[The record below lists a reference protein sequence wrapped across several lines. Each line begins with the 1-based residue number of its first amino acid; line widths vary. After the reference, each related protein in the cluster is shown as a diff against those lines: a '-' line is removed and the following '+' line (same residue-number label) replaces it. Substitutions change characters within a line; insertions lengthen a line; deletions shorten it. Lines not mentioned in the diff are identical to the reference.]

1 MAELKEGVAVVT
13 VGRTAPIPPGPQLA
27 KDSLPVVIASDQEA
41 VPVVVQN
48 QQISEVSLSL
58 LGIPRAEVAL
68 GIFADVTTYDINPN
82 EWASEGTGTTTH
94 IPTESAAK
102 VSLGAGATNAYQI
115 LGSKRFFRYQPGRVS
130 AATFGTRVNAT
141 TDRTDIKKFGAFD
154 KRDGYYLEVQGGG
167 QTAIGD
173 KEFNLYVVRR
183 TSALESNESGIRTP
197 NTSDGDRGIAG
208 TDLVIV
214 RAGLTYIHAGL
225 LDLSLR
231 KTATVNASLPGSNTI
246 GGIFS
251 SAGATP
257 VPAALEFTVPNDY
270 LYTYEYRVPRKFF
283 SHDRLDAETRT
294 QYYSDRTPGRNSF
307 TVSIGGTA
315 GSPSVSYG
323 NPSVVLDDLGNIATR
338 QSVWNIDLSKVTMFK
353 IEYSWYGA
361 VGGHFLAYVPDA
373 TTAGE
378 ARWVRM
384 HHLRASNQLKSPS
397 LGNPTLPIS
406 YLVQKGT
413 SGNENS
419 LYKYG
424 ASYYIDG
431 GDKGTITARSASNTV
446 DRSVTV
452 SGSMLLGLR
461 TKETIGASS
470 IRNRMQVYPTRLGI
484 GASARGVVRLVKNP
498 TTVSG
503 TPSFT
508 SADSL
513 SPIEF
518 TTSSGIVTISGGTTV
533 ATFFVGE
540 GGVDIDLAPYFG
552 YNKDYL
558 SYPLTAAVGDAL
570 YVFAQSSSGSI
581 NASASLTWEE
591 QV

>member
-41 VPVVVQN
+41 VPVEVQN

-68 GIFADVTTYDINPN
+68 GIFADVTTYAINPN

-94 IPTESAAK
+94 IPTESAAE
-102 VSLGAGATNAYQI
+102 VSLGTGSTNAYQI

-130 AATFGTRVNAT
+130 AATFGTRVNIT
-141 TDRTDIKKFGAFD
+141 TDRTDVKKFGAFD

-173 KEFNLYVVRR
+173 KEFNLYAVRR
-183 TSALESNESGIRTP
+183 TSAMESDEPGIRTA
-197 NTSDGDRGIAG
+197 NVSDGDRGTAG

-214 RAGLTYIHAGL
+214 RAGLTYIHAAL
-225 LDLSLR
+225 FDLSLQG
-231 KTATVNASLPGSNTI
+231 VGNSIGGNASSDGSGTV
-246 GGIFS
+246 
-251 SAGATP
+251 T
-257 VPAALEFTVPNDY
+257 AAFITVPNAY
-270 LYTYEYRVPRKFF
+270 RYTYEYRVPRKFF

-307 TVSIGGTA
+307 TVTIGGTA
-315 GSPSVSYG
+315 GSPNVSYG
-323 NPSVVLDDLGNIATR
+323 NSSVVLDDADNIATR
-338 QSVWNIDLSKVTMFK
+338 ESVWNIDFSKVTMFK

-384 HHLRASNQLKSPS
+384 HHLRASNQLTSPS

-431 GDKGTITARSASNTV
+431 GDKGTITARSASNAA

-461 TKETIGASS
+461 TKETVGASS

-484 GASARGVVRLVKNP
+484 GTSARGVIKLIKNP
-498 TTVSG
+498 TVVSG

-518 TTSSGIVTISGGTTV
+518 TTSSGVVTISGGITV

-558 SYPLTAAVGDAL
+558 SYPLTAVSGDAL

>member
-1 MAELKEGVAVVT
+1 MAELKEGVSVVT

-41 VPVVVQN
+41 VPVEVQN

-82 EWASEGTGTTTH
+82 EWQSEGAGTTTH

-102 VSLGAGATNAYQI
+102 VTVGTALTNNYQI
-115 LGSKRFFRYQPGRVS
+115 LSSKRFFRYQPGRVS
-130 AATFGTRVNAT
+130 AATFGVRVNTT

-154 KRDGYYLEVQGGG
+154 KRDGYYIEVQGGG
-167 QTAIGD
+167 QTSIGD
-173 KEFNLYVVRR
+173 KENNLFCVRR
-183 TSALESNESGIRTP
+183 TSALESNEPGIRTA
-197 NTSDGDRGIAG
+197 NVADGDRGTAG
-208 TDLVIV
+208 IDLVIV

-225 LDLSLR
+225 FDLSLR
-231 KTATVNASLPGSNTI
+231 GAGNNIGGNASSDGTATVAAS
-246 GGIFS
+246 F
-251 SAGATP
+251 
-257 VPAALEFTVPNDY
+257 FTVPNEY
-270 LYTYEYRVPRKFF
+270 RYTYEYRVPRKFF
-283 SHDRLDAETRT
+283 SHDRLDGEDRT
-294 QYYSDRTPGRNSF
+294 QYYSDRTPGRSSF

-315 GSPSVSYG
+315 SSPNVAYG
-323 NPSVVLDDLGNIATR
+323 NSTVVTDDDGNILTR
-338 QSVWNIDLSKVTMFK
+338 RSVWDIDLSKVTMFK
-353 IEYSWYGA
+353 MEYSWYGA

-384 HHLRASNQLKSPS
+384 HHIRASNQLASPS
-397 LGNPTLPIS
+397 LANPTLPLS
-406 YLVQKGT
+406 YLAQKGA

-419 LYKYG
+419 VYKYG

-431 GDKGTITARSASNTV
+431 GDKGTITARSQSNAT
-446 DRSVTV
+446 DRAVTT
-452 SGSMLLGLR
+452 SGTTLLALR
-461 TKETIGASS
+461 TKNTINS

-484 GASARGVVRLVKNP
+484 GTDARAVVKLIKNP
-498 TTVSG
+498 TAVSG

-508 SADSL
+508 SADTL

-518 TTSSGIVTISGGTTV
+518 SLSTGVDTITGGITV
-533 ATFFVGE
+533 ATFFVGA

-558 SYPLTAAVGDAL
+558 SYPLTATTGDTL
-570 YVFAQSSSGSI
+570 YVFAQAATGTANMSG
-581 NASASLTWEE
+581 ALTWEE

>member
-1 MAELKEGVAVVT
+1 MADQLREGVAVVT
-13 VGRTAPIPPGPQLA
+13 VGRTAPIPPGPQPA
-27 KDSLPVVIASDQEA
+27 SQSLPVVIASDQEA

-82 EWASEGTGTTTH
+82 EWASEGAGTTTH
-94 IPTESAAK
+94 IPTESAAE
-102 VSLGAGATNAYQI
+102 VSLGTGATNAYQI

-130 AATFGTRVNAT
+130 AATFGTRVNTT

-154 KRDGYYLEVQGGG
+154 KRDGYYLEVQGGA

-173 KEFNLYVVRR
+173 KELNVYAVRR
-183 TSALESNESGIRTP
+183 TSAMESNETGIRTP
-197 NTSDGDRGIAG
+197 DTSDGDIGIAG

-214 RAGLTYIHAGL
+214 RAGLTYIHAAL
-225 LDLSLR
+225 FDLSLQGVGNSIGGNAASDGS
-231 KTATVNASLPGSNTI
+231 ATV
-246 GGIFS
+246 
-251 SAGATP
+251 
-257 VPAALEFTVPNDY
+257 AAAFVTVPNAY
-270 LYTYEYRVPRKFF
+270 RYTYEYRVPRKFF

-315 GSPSVSYG
+315 GSPNVSYG
-323 NPSVVLDDLGNIATR
+323 NSSVVLDDNGNIATR
-338 QSVWNIDLSKVTMFK
+338 QSVWNIDFSKVTMFK

-384 HHLRASNQLKSPS
+384 HHLRASNQLTSPS

-431 GDKGTITARSASNTV
+431 GDKGTITARSASNAA
-446 DRSVTV
+446 DRSITV
-452 SGSMLLGLR
+452 SGTMLLGLR
-461 TKETIGASS
+461 TKETVGASS

-484 GASARGVVRLVKNP
+484 GTSDRGVIRLVKNP
-498 TTVSG
+498 AVVSG

-518 TTSSGIVTISGGTTV
+518 TTSSGIATISGGTTV
-533 ATFFVGE
+533 ATFFVGT

-558 SYPLTAAVGDAL
+558 SYPLTATAGDTL
-570 YVFAQSSSGSI
+570 YVFAQSSSGTISG
-581 NASASLTWEE
+581 SASLTWEE

>member
-1 MAELKEGVAVVT
+1 MADLKEGVAVVT

-41 VPVVVQN
+41 VPVEVQN

-82 EWASEGTGTTTH
+82 EWASEGAGTIAH

-102 VSLGAGATNAYQI
+102 VTVGTALTNSYEI

-130 AATFGTRVNAT
+130 AATFGVRVNTT

-154 KRDGYYLEVQGGG
+154 KRDGYYIEVQGGG

-173 KEFNLYVVRR
+173 KENNLYCVRR
-183 TSALESNESGIRTP
+183 TSALESNEPGIRTA
-197 NTSDGDRGIAG
+197 NIADGDRGTAG

-225 LDLSLR
+225 FDLSLR
-231 KTATVNASLPGSNTI
+231 AAGNNIGGNASSDGTATVA
-246 GGIFS
+246 
-251 SAGATP
+251 AGF
-257 VPAALEFTVPNDY
+257 FTVPNEY
-270 LYTYEYRVPRKFF
+270 RYTYEYRVPRKFF
-283 SHDRLDAETRT
+283 SHDRLDGEDRT
-294 QYYSDRTPGRNSF
+294 QYYADRTPGRSSF

-315 GSPSVSYG
+315 DSPTVTYG
-323 NPSVVLDDLGNIATR
+323 NSTAVTDELNNILTR
-338 QSVWNIDLSKVTMFK
+338 RSVWDIDLSKVTMFK
-353 IEYSWYGA
+353 MEYSWYGA

-384 HHLRASNQLKSPS
+384 HHIRASNQLTSPS
-397 LGNPTLPIS
+397 LGNPTLPLS

-419 LYKYG
+419 IYKYG

-431 GDKGTITARSASNTV
+431 GDKGTIVARSQSNTA
-446 DRSVTV
+446 DRAVTT
-452 SGSMLLGLR
+452 SGTMLLGLR
-461 TKETIGASS
+461 TRSTINS
-470 IRNRMQVYPTRLGI
+470 IRNRMQVYPTRLGV
-484 GASARGVVRLVKNP
+484 GTDARTVVRLVKNP
-498 TTVSG
+498 TVVSG

-508 SADSL
+508 SADTL

-518 TTSSGIVTISGGTTV
+518 TTSSGVSTITGGITV
-533 ATFFVGE
+533 ATFFVGT
-540 GGVDIDLAPYFG
+540 GGVDLDLAPYFG

-558 SYPLTAAVGDAL
+558 SYPLTATTGDTL
-570 YVFAQSSSGSI
+570 YVFAQSASGTA
-581 NASASLTWEE
+581 NVSAALTWEE

>member
-1 MAELKEGVAVVT
+1 MADLQEGVSVVT

-41 VPVVVQN
+41 VPVEVQN

-94 IPTESAAK
+94 IPTESAAE
-102 VSLGAGATNAYQI
+102 VSLGTGSTNAYQI

-130 AATFGTRVNAT
+130 AATFGTRVNIT
-141 TDRTDIKKFGAFD
+141 TDRTDVKKFGAFD

-173 KEFNLYVVRR
+173 KEFNLYAVRR
-183 TSALESNESGIRTP
+183 TSAMESDEPGIRTA
-197 NTSDGDRGIAG
+197 NVSDGDRGTAG

-214 RAGLTYIHAGL
+214 RAGLTYIHAAL
-225 LDLSLR
+225 FDLSLR
-231 KTATVNASLPGSNTI
+231 GVGNSIGGNASSDGTATV
-246 GGIFS
+246 
-251 SAGATP
+251 
-257 VPAALEFTVPNDY
+257 AAAFITVPNACR
-270 LYTYEYRVPRKFF
+270 YTYEYRVPRKFF

-315 GSPSVSYG
+315 GSPNVSYG
-323 NPSVVLDDLGNIATR
+323 NSSVVLDDNSNIATR
-338 QSVWNIDLSKVTMFK
+338 QSVWNIDFSKVTMFK

-384 HHLRASNQLKSPS
+384 HHLRASNQLTSPS

-431 GDKGTITARSASNTV
+431 GDKGTITARSASNAA

-452 SGSMLLGLR
+452 SGTMLLGLR
-461 TKETIGASS
+461 TKETVGASS

-484 GASARGVVRLVKNP
+484 GTSARGVVKLVKNP

-513 SPIEF
+513 SPVEF

-558 SYPLTAAVGDAL
+558 SYPLTAAAGDAL

-581 NASASLTWEE
+581 NASASLAWEE

>member
-1 MAELKEGVAVVT
+1 M
-13 VGRTAPIPPGPQLA
+13 
-27 KDSLPVVIASDQEA
+27 S
-41 VPVVVQN
+41 
-48 QQISEVSLSL
+48 
-58 LGIPRAEVAL
+58 
-68 GIFADVTTYDINPN
+68 IN
-82 EWASEGTGTTTH
+82 
-94 IPTESAAK
+94 
-102 VSLGAGATNAYQI
+102 
-115 LGSKRFFRYQPGRVS
+115 
-130 AATFGTRVNAT
+130 
-141 TDRTDIKKFGAFD
+141 
-154 KRDGYYLEVQGGG
+154 
-167 QTAIGD
+167 
-173 KEFNLYVVRR
+173 
-183 TSALESNESGIRTP
+183 
-197 NTSDGDRGIAG
+197 
-208 TDLVIV
+208 
-214 RAGLTYIHAGL
+214 
-225 LDLSLR
+225 
-231 KTATVNASLPGSNTI
+231 
-246 GGIFS
+246 
-251 SAGATP
+251 
-257 VPAALEFTVPNDY
+257 
-270 LYTYEYRVPRKFF
+270 
-283 SHDRLDAETRT
+283 
-294 QYYSDRTPGRNSF
+294 
-307 TVSIGGTA
+307 GTA
-315 GSPSVSYG
+315 GSPNVSYG
-323 NPSVVLDDLGNIATR
+323 EPSKVLNDAGDIATR
-338 QSVWNIDLSKVTMFK
+338 ESVWNIDFSKVTMFK

-384 HHLRASNQLKSPS
+384 HHLRASNQLTSPS
-397 LGNPTLPIS
+397 LANPTLPIT

-431 GDKGTITARSASNTV
+431 GDKGTITARSASNAA
-446 DRSVTV
+446 DRSITA
-452 SGSMLLGLR
+452 SGTMLLGLR

-484 GASARGVVRLVKNP
+484 GTSARGVIRLVKNP
-498 TTVSG
+498 TVVSG

-518 TTSSGIVTISGGTTV
+518 TTSSGISTISGGTTV

-558 SYPLTAAVGDAL
+558 SYPLTAVAGDAL

-581 NASASLTWEE
+581 DASASLTLEE

>member
-1 MAELKEGVAVVT
+1 MSELKEGVAVVT

-27 KDSLPVVIASDQEA
+27 SKSLPVVIASDQEA

-82 EWASEGTGTTTH
+82 EWASEGAGTTTH
-94 IPTESAAK
+94 IPTESAAE
-102 VSLGAGATNAYQI
+102 VSLGTGSTNAYQI

-130 AATFGTRVNAT
+130 AATFGTRVNTT

-154 KRDGYYLEVQGGG
+154 KRDGYYLEVQGGA

-173 KEFNLYVVRR
+173 KELNLYAVRR
-183 TSALESNESGIRTP
+183 TSAMESNETGIRTP
-197 NTSDGDRGIAG
+197 NTSDGDKGEAG
-208 TDLVIV
+208 VDLVIV

-225 LDLSLR
+225 FDLSLR
-231 KTATVNASLPGSNTI
+231 GVGSTI

-257 VPAALEFTVPNDY
+257 APVDLQFTVPNAY
-270 LYTYEYRVPRKFF
+270 RYTYEYRVPRKFF

-307 TVSIGGTA
+307 TVSINGTA
-315 GSPSVSYG
+315 GSPNVSYG
-323 NPSVVLDDLGNIATR
+323 EPSKVLNDAGDIATR
-338 QSVWNIDLSKVTMFK
+338 ESVWNIDFSKVTMFK

-384 HHLRASNQLKSPS
+384 HHLRASNQLTSPS
-397 LGNPTLPIS
+397 LANPTLPIT

-431 GDKGTITARSASNTV
+431 GDKGTITARSASNAA
-446 DRSVTV
+446 DRSITA
-452 SGSMLLGLR
+452 SGTMLLGLR

-484 GASARGVVRLVKNP
+484 GTSARGVIRLVKNP
-498 TTVSG
+498 TVVSG

-518 TTSSGIVTISGGTTV
+518 TTSSGISTISGGTTV

-558 SYPLTAAVGDAL
+558 SYPLTAVAGDAL

-581 NASASLTWEE
+581 DASASLTWEE

>member
-1 MAELKEGVAVVT
+1 MSELKEGVAVVT

-27 KDSLPVVIASDQEA
+27 SKSLPVVIASDQEA

-94 IPTESAAK
+94 IPTESAAE
-102 VSLGAGATNAYQI
+102 VSLGTGSTNAYQI

-130 AATFGTRVNAT
+130 AATFGTRVNTT

-154 KRDGYYLEVQGGG
+154 KRDGYYLEVQGGA

-173 KEFNLYVVRR
+173 KELNLYAVRR
-183 TSALESNESGIRTP
+183 TSAMESDETGIRTP
-197 NTSDGDRGIAG
+197 NTSDGDKGEAG
-208 TDLVIV
+208 ADLVIV

-225 LDLSLR
+225 FDLSLR
-231 KTATVNASLPGSNTI
+231 GVGNTI

-257 VPAALEFTVPNDY
+257 APVDLQFTVPNAY
-270 LYTYEYRVPRKFF
+270 RYTYEYRVPRKFF

-315 GSPSVSYG
+315 GSPNVSYG
-323 NPSVVLDDLGNIATR
+323 NPSVVLNDAGDIATR
-338 QSVWNIDLSKVTMFK
+338 ESVWNIDFSKVTMFK

-384 HHLRASNQLKSPS
+384 HHLRASNQLTSPS
-397 LGNPTLPIS
+397 LANPTLPIS

-431 GDKGTITARSASNTV
+431 GDKGTITARSASNAA
-446 DRSVTV
+446 DRSVTA
-452 SGSMLLGLR
+452 SGTMLLGLR
-461 TKETIGASS
+461 TKEAIGASS

-484 GASARGVVRLVKNP
+484 GTSARGVIKLVKNP
-498 TTVSG
+498 TVVSG

-518 TTSSGIVTISGGTTV
+518 TTSSGISTISGGITV

-540 GGVDIDLAPYFG
+540 GGVDLDLAPYFG

-558 SYPLTAAVGDAL
+558 SYPLTAVAGDAL

-581 NASASLTWEE
+581 DASASLTWEE

>member
-1 MAELKEGVAVVT
+1 MADLKEGVAVVT

-27 KDSLPVVIASDQEA
+27 QNSLPVVIASDQAA
-41 VPVVVQN
+41 VPVEVQN

-68 GIFADVTTYDINPN
+68 GIFADVTTYAVNPN
-82 EWASEGTGTTTH
+82 EWASEGAGTVTH

-102 VSLGAGATNAYQI
+102 ITVGTALTNSYEI

-130 AATFGTRVNAT
+130 AATFGVRVNTT

-154 KRDGYYLEVQGGG
+154 KRDGYYIEVQGGG

-173 KEFNLYVVRR
+173 KENNLYCVRR
-183 TSALESNESGIRTP
+183 TSALESNEPGIRTA
-197 NTSDGDRGIAG
+197 NTADGDRGTAG

-225 LDLSLR
+225 FDLSLR
-231 KTATVNASLPGSNTI
+231 AAGNNIGSNASSDGTATVTAS
-246 GGIFS
+246 F
-251 SAGATP
+251 
-257 VPAALEFTVPNDY
+257 FTVPNDY
-270 LYTYEYRVPRKFF
+270 RYTYEYRVPRKFF
-283 SHDRLDAETRT
+283 SHDRLDGQDRT
-294 QYYSDRTPGRNSF
+294 QYYSDRTPGRSSF

-315 GSPSVSYG
+315 GSPTVTYG
-323 NPSVVLDDLGNIATR
+323 NSTAVTNELNNILTR
-338 QSVWNIDLSKVTMFK
+338 NSVWDIDFSKVTMFK
-353 IEYSWYGA
+353 VEYSWYGA

-384 HHLRASNQLKSPS
+384 HHLRASNQLTSPS

-406 YLVQKGT
+406 YLAQKGT

-419 LYKYG
+419 IYKYG

-431 GDKGTITARSASNTV
+431 GDKGTITARSQSNTT
-446 DRSVTV
+446 DRAATT
-452 SGSMLLGLR
+452 SGTMLIGLR
-461 TKETIGASS
+461 TRSTINS

-484 GASARGVVRLVKNP
+484 GTDARSVVRLVKNP
-498 TTVSG
+498 TVVSG
-503 TPSFT
+503 TPVFT
-508 SADSL
+508 SADTL

-518 TTSSGIVTISGGTTV
+518 TTSSGVTVITSGITV
-533 ATFFVGE
+533 ATFFVGV
-540 GGVDIDLAPYFG
+540 GGVDLDLAPYFG

-558 SYPLTAAVGDAL
+558 SYPLTATTGDTL
-570 YVFAQSSSGSI
+570 YVFAQSATGTANI
-581 NASASLTWEE
+581 SAALTWEE

>member
-1 MAELKEGVAVVT
+1 MAELKEGVSVVT

-27 KDSLPVVIASDQEA
+27 ANSLPVVIASDQEA
-41 VPVVVQN
+41 VPVQVQN

-68 GIFADVTTYDINPN
+68 GIFADVTTYAINPN
-82 EWASEGTGTTTH
+82 EWQDEGAGTVTH
-94 IPTESAAK
+94 IPTESAARIT
-102 VSLGAGATNAYQI
+102 VGTATTNAFEI
-115 LGSKRFFRYQPGRVS
+115 LSSKRFFRYQPGRVS
-130 AATFGTRVNAT
+130 AATFGIRVNTT

-154 KRDGYYLEVQGGG
+154 KRDGYYIEVQGGG

-173 KEFNLYVVRR
+173 KENNLYCVRR
-183 TSALESNESGIRTP
+183 TSALESNEPGIRTA
-197 NTSDGDRGIAG
+197 NVADGDRGTAG

-225 LDLSLR
+225 FDLSLR
-231 KTATVNASLPGSNTI
+231 GAGNNI
-246 GGIFS
+246 GGN
-251 SAGATP
+251 
-257 VPAALEFTVPNDY
+257 AASDGTASVAASFFTVPNDY
-270 LYTYEYRVPRKFF
+270 RYTYEYRVPRKFF
-283 SHDRLDAETRT
+283 SHDRLDGEDRT
-294 QYYSDRTPGRNSF
+294 QYYSDRTPGRSSF

-315 GSPSVSYG
+315 GSPIVSYG
-323 NPSVVLDDLGNIATR
+323 NSTAVTDDQNNILTR
-338 QSVWNIDLSKVTMFK
+338 RSVWDVDLSKVTMFK
-353 IEYSWYGA
+353 MEYSWYGA

-384 HHLRASNQLKSPS
+384 HHIRASNQLTSPS
-397 LGNPTLPIS
+397 LANPTLPLS
-406 YLVQKGT
+406 YLAQKGT

-419 LYKYG
+419 IYKYG

-431 GDKGTITARSASNTV
+431 GDKGTITARSQSNTA
-446 DRSVTV
+446 DRAV
-452 SGSMLLGLR
+452 SSGGTMLLGLR
-461 TKETIGASS
+461 TRNTINS

-484 GASARGVVRLVKNP
+484 GTDARAVVRLVKNP
-498 TTVSG
+498 TVVSG

-508 SADSL
+508 SADTL

-518 TTSSGIVTISGGTTV
+518 STSTGVNTITGGITV
-533 ATFFVGE
+533 ATFFVGA
-540 GGVDIDLAPYFG
+540 GGVDLDLAPYFG

-558 SYPLTAAVGDAL
+558 SYPLAATTGDAL
-570 YVFAQSSSGSI
+570 YVFAQSTTGTA
-581 NASASLTWEE
+581 NMSAALTWEE

>member
-1 MAELKEGVAVVT
+1 MADLKEGVAVVT

-41 VPVVVQN
+41 VPVEVQN

-82 EWASEGTGTTTH
+82 EWASEGAGTIAH

-102 VSLGAGATNAYQI
+102 VTVGTALTNSYEI

-130 AATFGTRVNAT
+130 AATFGVRVNTT

-154 KRDGYYLEVQGGG
+154 KRDGYYIEVQGGG

-173 KEFNLYVVRR
+173 KENNLYCVRR
-183 TSALESNESGIRTP
+183 TSALESNEPGIRTA
-197 NTSDGDRGIAG
+197 NIADGDRGTAG

-225 LDLSLR
+225 FDLSLR
-231 KTATVNASLPGSNTI
+231 AAGNNIGGNASSDGTATVA
-246 GGIFS
+246 
-251 SAGATP
+251 AGF
-257 VPAALEFTVPNDY
+257 FTVPNEY
-270 LYTYEYRVPRKFF
+270 RYTYEYRVPRKFF
-283 SHDRLDAETRT
+283 SHDRLDGEDRT
-294 QYYSDRTPGRNSF
+294 QYYADRTPGRSSF

-315 GSPSVSYG
+315 GSPTVTYG
-323 NPSVVLDDLGNIATR
+323 NSTAVTDELNNILTR
-338 QSVWNIDLSKVTMFK
+338 RSVWDIDLSKVTMFK
-353 IEYSWYGA
+353 MEYSWYGA

-384 HHLRASNQLKSPS
+384 HHIRASNQLTSPS
-397 LGNPTLPIS
+397 LGNPTLPLS

-419 LYKYG
+419 IYKYG

-431 GDKGTITARSASNTV
+431 GDKGTIVARSQSNTT
-446 DRSVTV
+446 DRAVTT
-452 SGSMLLGLR
+452 SGTMLLGLR
-461 TKETIGASS
+461 TRSTINS
-470 IRNRMQVYPTRLGI
+470 IRNRMQVYPTRLGV
-484 GASARGVVRLVKNP
+484 GTDARTVVRLVKNP
-498 TTVSG
+498 TVVSG

-508 SADSL
+508 SADTL

-518 TTSSGIVTISGGTTV
+518 TTSSGVSTITGGITV
-533 ATFFVGE
+533 ATFFVGT
-540 GGVDIDLAPYFG
+540 GGVDLDLAPYFG

-558 SYPLTAAVGDAL
+558 SYPLTATTGDTL
-570 YVFAQSSSGSI
+570 YVFAQSASGTA
-581 NASASLTWEE
+581 NVSAALTWEE

>member
-1 MAELKEGVAVVT
+1 MSELKEGVAVVT

-27 KDSLPVVIASDQEA
+27 SKSLPVVIASDQEA

-82 EWASEGTGTTTH
+82 EWASEGAGTTTH
-94 IPTESAAK
+94 IPTESAAE
-102 VSLGAGATNAYQI
+102 VSLGTGSTNAYQI

-130 AATFGTRVNAT
+130 AATFGTRVNTT

-154 KRDGYYLEVQGGG
+154 KRDGYYLEVQGGA

-173 KEFNLYVVRR
+173 KELNLYAVRR
-183 TSALESNESGIRTP
+183 TSAMESNQTGIRTP
-197 NTSDGDRGIAG
+197 NTSDGDRGTAG

-214 RAGLTYIHAGL
+214 RAGLTYIHAAL
-225 LDLSLR
+225 FDLSLQGVGNSIGGNASSDGS
-231 KTATVNASLPGSNTI
+231 ATV
-246 GGIFS
+246 
-251 SAGATP
+251 
-257 VPAALEFTVPNDY
+257 AAAFITVPNAY
-270 LYTYEYRVPRKFF
+270 RYSYEYRVPRKFF

-315 GSPSVSYG
+315 GSPNVSYG
-323 NPSVVLDDLGNIATR
+323 NPSVVLNDAGDIATR
-338 QSVWNIDLSKVTMFK
+338 ESVWNIDFSKVTMFK

-384 HHLRASNQLKSPS
+384 HHLRASNQLTSPS
-397 LGNPTLPIS
+397 LANPTLPIS

-431 GDKGTITARSASNTV
+431 GDKGTITARSASNAA
-446 DRSVTV
+446 DRSVTA
-452 SGSMLLGLR
+452 SGTMLLGLR
-461 TKETIGASS
+461 TKEAIGASS

-484 GASARGVVRLVKNP
+484 GTSARGVIKLVKNP
-498 TTVSG
+498 TVVSG

-518 TTSSGIVTISGGTTV
+518 TTSSGISTISGGITV

-558 SYPLTAAVGDAL
+558 SYPLTAVAGDAL

-581 NASASLTWEE
+581 DASASLTWEE